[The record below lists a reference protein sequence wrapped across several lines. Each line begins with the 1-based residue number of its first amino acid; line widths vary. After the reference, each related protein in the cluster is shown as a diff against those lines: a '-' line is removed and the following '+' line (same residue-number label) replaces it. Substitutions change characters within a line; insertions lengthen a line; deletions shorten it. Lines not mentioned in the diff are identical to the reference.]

1 MEALIFPMVLLGIM
15 MVFGAI
21 FLIVTKKQEHANSIN
36 KAENSK
42 GESSKNSKASYTSDN
57 VKKEDVFKFM
67 EFDKILDNMIV
78 QSNGTKFTM
87 AIKCKGINYD
97 LMSDVEQL
105 AVEEGFITF
114 LNTLRYPIQLY
125 VQAQNVDL
133 KGAINKYK
141 QNVVG
146 IKDEFESINNEYNKV
161 IDSFD
166 STEEETKKI
175 ENERTKVLNVYEY
188 ASDIIQYVEILSLNK
203 SLLQRNFYV
212 LVSYYTSEITSA
224 DKFNKEEIIN
234 LCYSELITRAQAI
247 ISALS
252 ACSVSG
258 EVLNSN
264 ELADL
269 LYNAYNR
276 DDKSLLSV
284 KEALDSGFYRL
295 YSTSKD
301 AFDKKTEMLAEEVR
315 NEAKIKALSAIKK
328 SIEEGTY
335 VSPKLD
341 EIDFEE
347 QSSKLANDMIKNE
360 DVPTEIKKDAQR
372 IVLEEYKVKKNKI
385 LHEIRDEKVAIMNTI
400 LPGEENKGIID
411 ESKKID
417 NNDTNSVKIVET
429 LKDERVDNESQN
441 SSNINI
447 STNVMQKNNDIVEN
461 EKNNIILDDDIIKST
476 NLTSSNTSSEDDDE
490 IIR

>member
-1 MEALIFPMVLLGIM
+1 MESLIFPMILLGIM
-15 MVFGAI
+15 MVFGAV
-21 FLIVTKKQEHANSIN
+21 FLIVTKKQERANSIN
-36 KAENSK
+36 KVEKSK
-42 GESSKNSKASYTSDN
+42 GANPKSSKSSHNGDT

-146 IKDEFESINNEYNKV
+146 IKNEFETINAEYNKV

-166 STEEETKKI
+166 STEDETKKI
-175 ENERTKVLNVYEY
+175 EDERTKVLNVYEY
-188 ASDIIQYVEILSLNK
+188 ASDIIQYVERLSLNK

-212 LVSYYTSEITSA
+212 LVSYYTSEITSS
-224 DKFNKEEIIN
+224 DKFTKEEIIN
-234 LCYSELITRAQAI
+234 LCYSELITRAQSI
-247 ISALS
+247 TSALS

-295 YSTSKD
+295 YSISKD

-347 QSSKLANDMIKNE
+347 QSSKLANEMIKNE
-360 DVPTEIKKDAQR
+360 DIPAEIKKDAQK
-372 IVLEEYKVKKNKI
+372 IVLEDYKVKKNKI
-385 LHEIRDEKVAIMNTI
+385 IHEIRDEKIAIMNTS
-400 LPGEENKGIID
+400 LPGEGNKQITSELEKT
-411 ESKKID
+411 ES
-417 NNDTNSVKIVET
+417 NDTNIVKPVET
-429 LKDERVDNESQN
+429 LKDESIVNESQD
-441 SSNINI
+441 SSNTNL
-447 STNVMQKNNDIVEN
+447 STNVTQKNNDIVEN
-461 EKNNIILDDDIIKST
+461 EKNNVILDDDIIKST
-476 NLTSSNTSSEDDDE
+476 KLTSSNTSSEDDDE